1 MAYSKVVM
9 KATEFRKLLF
19 PTLERV
25 VRGETVIVLYK
36 GAPVKLTSV
45 TTSSKLARAKPQ
57 HALLC
62 DPDAIVSSDSTLL
75 AEMESDW
82 QKDWNEM

>member
-1 MAYSKVVM
+1 M
-9 KATEFRKLLF
+9 KATELRNSLF

-45 TTSSKLARAKPQ
+45 TKSSKLARAKTQ

-62 DPDAIVSSDSTLL
+62 DPDAIVSSDAGLQS
-75 AEMESDW
+75 EMESAW